1 MYTLIWCLK
10 CTRRISDCVIVTIS
24 YRLDTLSVSF
34 ELLHDVHL
42 AGRFRV
48 YGTIRTHFGKKV
60 TVSFTFSGH
69 IKNSHIVFIVF

>member
-34 ELLHDVHL
+34 ELLHDVYL
-42 AGRFRV
+42 AGRLE
-48 YGTIRTHFGKKV
+48 
-60 TVSFTFSGH
+60 FTER
-69 IKNSHIVFIVF
+69 